1 MYSKHPPNTALKF
14 RLRVGKSSDRLMIR
28 CCSLLALFAPT
39 VLGHGIL
46 TIPQGRVYPDPC
58 AFQKFA
64 RAHFLH

>member
-1 MYSKHPPNTALKF
+1 
-14 RLRVGKSSDRLMIR
+14 MIR

-58 AFQKFA
+58 VFQKFA